1 MLANLVFSASAPVK
15 PESIPA
21 SGGID
26 YKKKNGPNMATTAGS
41 QMVCHECDLL
51 IGVPALDVGQK
62 AYCPRCNYLLAAHRP
77 HASAM
82 VFAFAVS
89 ALVFLLLSTVF
100 PFLGFSASGQERTV
114 TLLQSILVL
123 FTDLPSL
130 AAIIFTAIVLIPA
143 LFLVGAIYVSIAL
156 KLKRLLPGTV
166 AVLRWTLMLLP
177 WSMGEIF
184 LISILV
190 SFVKIVT
197 IADVSLGLSF
207 WSYALF
213 TVCMAVVVLYPDKRR
228 LWQRVWALNDG

>member
-1 MLANLVFSASAPVK
+1 
-15 PESIPA
+15 
-21 SGGID
+21 
-26 YKKKNGPNMATTAGS
+26 MATTAGS

-51 IGVPALDVGQK
+51 IAVPALEAGQK

-77 HASAM
+77 HASTM

-89 ALVFLLLSTVF
+89 GLFFLVLSAAF

-114 TLLQSILVL
+114 TLLQSILILV
-123 FTDLPSL
+123 TEGLPSL
-130 AAIIFTAIVLIPA
+130 AAIIFAAIVLIPA
-143 LFLVGAIYVSIAL
+143 TFLIGAVYVSVAL

-166 AVLRWTLMLLP
+166 AVLRWTLILMP

-190 SFVKIVT
+190 AFVKIVT

-207 WSYALF
+207 WSYLLF
-213 TVCMAVVVLYPDKRR
+213 TVCITVVVLYPDKRR
-228 LWQRVWALNDG
+228 LWQRVKALDND

>member
-1 MLANLVFSASAPVK
+1 
-15 PESIPA
+15 
-21 SGGID
+21 
-26 YKKKNGPNMATTAGS
+26 MATTAGS

-51 IGVPALDVGQK
+51 LAVPALEAGQK

-77 HASAM
+77 HASSM

-89 ALVFLLLSTVF
+89 GLFFLVLSTAF

-114 TLLQSILVL
+114 TLLQSILILV
-123 FTDLPSL
+123 TEGLPSL
-130 AAIIFTAIVLIPA
+130 AAIIFAAIVLIPA
-143 LFLVGAIYVSIAL
+143 TFLIGAVYVSVAL

-166 AVLRWTLMLLP
+166 AVLRWTLILMP

-190 SFVKIVT
+190 AFVKIVT

-207 WSYALF
+207 WSYLLF
-213 TVCMAVVVLYPDKRR
+213 TVCITVVVLYPDKRR
-228 LWQRVWALNDG
+228 LWQRVKALDND